1 MCKWQL
7 VKGSLDP
14 QTGTPSIRGGHACLV
29 PWFQCGPCTS
39 RQGVTGVWCGLPQ
52 AVHSWTHTHVYIYVL
67 LKSGCFAITG
77 TIFPTGEHLTTSE
90 QSHYHTVTSMLSIY
104 WSSFGN
110 HSIWEK
116 VLHYRKPREGAMQRC
131 CNVKRLAHVL

>member
-1 MCKWQL
+1 MATCQRQL
-7 VKGSLDP
+7 GPTDWHPQHPGGACLLCSLVP
-14 QTGTPSIRGGHACLV
+14 VWSLHLQTGSHWCVVWATPG
-29 PWFQCGPCTS
+29 CTLLD
-39 RQGVTGVWCGLPQ
+39 T
-52 AVHSWTHTHVYIYVL
+52 HTHTHVYIYVL

-90 QSHYHTVTSMLSIY
+90 QSHYHTVTSMLSVY

-116 VLHYRKPREGAMQRC
+116 VLHYRKPREEAMQRS